1 MPDTVLVLA
10 TSEPIFF
17 SLFFYLFNIFPG
29 GSQVIPKQKLS
40 VIPKQKLCDRLGVG
54 AQTREALMQE
64 WPYCVCVSPAQ
75 REVMGSM
82 H

>member
-1 MPDTVLVLA
+1 MLA

-17 SLFFYLFNIFPG
+17 FLHLFNIFHG
-29 GSQVIPKQKLS
+29 GSQVIPKQELS
-40 VIPKQKLCDRLGVG
+40 VIPKQKLCDQLGVG
-54 AQTREALMQE
+54 AQTREALMLE
-64 WPYCVCVSPAQ
+64 WPYCVSPAE